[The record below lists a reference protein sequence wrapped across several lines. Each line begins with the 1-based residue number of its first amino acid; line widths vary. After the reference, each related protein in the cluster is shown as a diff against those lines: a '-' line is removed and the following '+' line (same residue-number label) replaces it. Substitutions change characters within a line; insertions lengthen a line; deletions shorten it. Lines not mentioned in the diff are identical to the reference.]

1 MFPGGFSM
9 KKINPM
15 VTGIIAVASPL
26 PLFVLTC
33 LWGAV
38 FLAICFAYSD
48 APDWA
53 IYVCTMPLWISP
65 ALCVAGI
72 IHGIV
77 KRRAKRAWIG
87 ILLSAL
93 GLLENFLLILS
104 AAYLGSRF

>member
-1 MFPGGFSM
+1 M

-38 FLAICFAYSD
+38 FLATCYALPGYSD
-48 APDWA
+48 ASGWA
-53 IYVCTMPLWISP
+53 MYVCTMPLWISP
-65 ALCVAGI
+65 ALCVLGI

-87 ILLSAL
+87 ILLSVL
-93 GLLENFLLILS
+93 GLFENIFLIFS

>member
-1 MFPGGFSM
+1 M

-38 FLAICFAYSD
+38 FLATCFALLGYSD

-53 IYVCTMPLWISP
+53 MYVCTMPLFVSP

-77 KRRAKRAWIG
+77 KHRTKRAWIG
-87 ILLSAL
+87 ILLSVL
-93 GLLENFLLILS
+93 GLLENFLLIFS

>member
-1 MFPGGFSM
+1 M

-38 FLAICFAYSD
+38 FLATCFALLGYSD

-53 IYVCTMPLWISP
+53 MYVCTMPLWISP
-65 ALCVAGI
+65 ALCVGGI
-72 IHGIV
+72 IHGIAAR
-77 KRRAKRAWIG
+77 KAKRAWLG

-93 GLLENFLLILS
+93 GLLENFLLIFS